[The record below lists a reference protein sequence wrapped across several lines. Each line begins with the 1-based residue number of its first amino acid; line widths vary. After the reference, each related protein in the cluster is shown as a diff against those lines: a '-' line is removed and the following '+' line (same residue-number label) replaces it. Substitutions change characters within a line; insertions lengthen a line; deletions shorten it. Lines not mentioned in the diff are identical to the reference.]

1 MEEYFVNETRSLW
14 KSSLAEMKRVKSIC
28 IAAMMMALNTL
39 LGYLSIIVIPKL
51 LTISFAS
58 LALGACAMC
67 CGPLLTAV
75 MAAIADILKYILRPN
90 GAFFLGFTLN
100 EFLVGMIYGC
110 LFYRKAQISLKRC
123 IFARLLIV
131 ILINL
136 ILTPL
141 WLYILYGNSF
151 WAMLGLR
158 LAKNALM
165 FPIDVALLYLVT
177 KTTGR
182 ILKQMNYFH

>member
-90 GAFFLGFTLN
+90 GAFFLG
-100 EFLVGMIYGC
+100 C

>member
-1 MEEYFVNETRSLW
+1 MKQYFVKESGSFW

-28 IAAMMMALNTL
+28 IAAMMMALDTL
-39 LGYLSIIVIPKL
+39 LGYLNIIVIPKL

-67 CGPLLTAV
+67 CGPLLTAL
-75 MAAIADILKYILRPN
+75 MAAIADIVKFALRPD
-90 GAFFLGFTLN
+90 GTFFLGFTLN
-100 EFLVGMIYGC
+100 EFLVGFIYGC
-110 LFYRKAQISLKRC
+110 LFYQRVQISLKRC
-123 IFARLLIV
+123 IVARLLVV

-136 ILTPL
+136 LLTPL
-141 WLYILYGNSF
+141 WLYILYGNAF
-151 WAMLGLR
+151 WAMLGMR

-165 FPIDVALLYLVT
+165 FPIDVGLLYLVT

-182 ILKQMNYFH
+182 ILKQMNYR